1 MEVFLTIKGERHSLW
16 LAVDQDG
23 NVLDILVQRRRDKKA
38 AKKFR
43 KLRRGL
49 RYVPRVIVTDKLESY
64 GAAKREILPGIEH
77 RQHRYLYKHGELPQ
91 TPAGAPSL
99 NRPRAATLS
108 FCGDHVLLSTA
119 SSKPCIPSEGG
130 HAPYPGV

>member
-1 MEVFLTIKGERHSLW
+1 MDEVFLTIKGEQHSLW

-38 AKKFR
+38 AKKFFR

-77 RQHRYLYKHGELPQ
+77 RQHRYLYNRAGNSLQPTRQRERRMRRFKS
-91 TPAGAPSL
+91 PAQAQRFLSVQGTIGSHF
-99 NRPRAATLS
+99 RPGR
-108 FCGDHVLLSTA
+108 HLL
-119 SSKPCIPSEGG
+119 
-130 HAPYPGV
+130 